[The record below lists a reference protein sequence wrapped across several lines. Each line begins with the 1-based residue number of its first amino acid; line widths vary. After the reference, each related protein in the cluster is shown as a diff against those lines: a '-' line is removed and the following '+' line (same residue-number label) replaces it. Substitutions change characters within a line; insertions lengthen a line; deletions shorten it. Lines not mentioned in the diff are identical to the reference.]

1 MAILRSV
8 GARPSTILGLLV
20 VEGTLLTVTGV
31 ILGTL
36 LLYVSLYA
44 LRPTIDR
51 AYGLDVS
58 IGVPSSSDMMILGA
72 IVLAGIVAS
81 IIPALRAYRLSVA
94 DGMMIRT

>member
-1 MAILRSV
+1 V

-44 LRPTIDR
+44 LRPAIDR

-58 IGVPSSSDMMILGA
+58 IGIPSSSDMMILGA
-72 IVLAGIVAS
+72 IILAGIVAS